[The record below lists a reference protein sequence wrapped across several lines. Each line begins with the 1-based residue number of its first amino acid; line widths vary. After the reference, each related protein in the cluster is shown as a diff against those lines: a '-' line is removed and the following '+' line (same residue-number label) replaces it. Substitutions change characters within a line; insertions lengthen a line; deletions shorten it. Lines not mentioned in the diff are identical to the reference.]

1 MPWLLL
7 LFAIGALVVAFS
19 TKSVAVAVI
28 ALLLSLVLVVLWVL
42 GLMAQRVGNQSRSE
56 ALMVDPAEL
65 RRLREQAEARRNGGA
80 APPEPRADA

>member
-7 LFAIGALVVAFS
+7 LFAIGALAVAFS

-28 ALLLSLVLVVLWVL
+28 ALLLSLVLVVLWIL

-65 RRLREQAEARRNGGA
+65 RRLREQAEARRSEAA
-80 APPEPRADA
+80 APGPRADA